1 MDTIAGVFTF
11 LAIFLALPLAIVDLS
26 FASRI
31 RNAAKGFAIFLGVAA
46 LGLVIGAF
54 VNGIVGAAESR
65 SIYSW
70 DYYYGYSDYY
80 YYRHPCCWVC
90 LGLSCGAMLV
100 LAVDTVITFVT
111 LGVQRKNRRA
121 AAQANIQRE
130 NVAVQQ
136 LVQNKPAEVAKTTGD
151 MSYIEEIKAL
161 KNLLDIGAITQEEF
175 DKKKRELLN

>member
-1 MDTIAGVFTF
+1 MPQKVLQF
-11 LAIFLALPLAIVDLS
+11 
-26 FASRI
+26 
-31 RNAAKGFAIFLGVAA
+31 FLGVAA

-54 VNGIVGAAESR
+54 VNGIVGAAESGTV
-65 SIYSW
+65 YSW
-70 DYYYGYSDYY
+70 DYYGYTDYY

-121 AAQANIQRE
+121 AAQANFQRE
-130 NVAVQQ
+130 NVATQQ
-136 LVQNKPAEVAKTTGD
+136 PVQNKPAEVAKPKGD

-161 KNLLDIGAITQEEF
+161 KGLLDIGAITQEEF